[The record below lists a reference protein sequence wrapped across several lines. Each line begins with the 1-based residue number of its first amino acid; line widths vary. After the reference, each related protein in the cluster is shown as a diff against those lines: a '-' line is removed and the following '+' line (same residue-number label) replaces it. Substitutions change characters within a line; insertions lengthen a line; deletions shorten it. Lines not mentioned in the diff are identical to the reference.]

1 MAGELLD
8 IGERP
13 TLVAFFEPPDAVERF
28 ARWRERNA
36 ELLASV
42 PPAALRVEYGRT
54 GSGLSVR
61 VRIAEEHLPDGLSPS
76 GSSSY

>member
-1 MAGELLD
+1 
-8 IGERP
+8 
-13 TLVAFFEPPDAVERF
+13 VERF

-42 PPAALRVEYGRT
+42 PPEGLRVEYGRT
-54 GSGLSVR
+54 GSGLYVR
-61 VRIAEEHLPDGLSPS
+61 VRISEERLPGGSSPS